1 MGKLL
6 CPSMMCADFGNL
18 HREIELLE
26 EAGADIFHID
36 LMDGRFVPNYG
47 MGLQDIEYI
56 CKKADIPCDLHMM
69 SENPGEY
76 VEKFASMGIKIIYI
90 HPETDRHAPRTLQK
104 IRDFSV
110 SPGIA
115 VNPGTAYTVI
125 EPLLSLVDYVLVM
138 TVNPGFAGQKYL
150 PFVDKKIERLL
161 SVKEQYGFKIFID
174 GACGN
179 DVIKR
184 LYDKGVDGFI
194 LGTSALFGKEKS
206 YSEIMLKLRA
216 L

>member
-18 HREIELLE
+18 YREIELLE

-36 LMDGRFVPNYG
+36 LMDGQFVPNYG

-56 CKKADIPCDLHMM
+56 CKNAKIPCDLHMM
-69 SENPGEY
+69 SENPGVY
-76 VEKFASMGIKIIYI
+76 VEKFASLGIRIIYI

-104 IRDFSV
+104 IRDLGV
-110 SPGIA
+110 SSGIA
-115 VNPGTAYTVI
+115 VNPGTAYATI
-125 EPLLSLVDYVLVM
+125 DPLFSLVDYILVM
-138 TVNPGFAGQKYL
+138 TVNPGFAGQNYL
-150 PFVDKKIERLL
+150 SFVDEKIERLL
-161 SVKEQYGFKIFID
+161 AVKKQYGFKVMID

-184 LYDKGVDGFI
+184 LSDKGADGFI
-194 LGTSALFGKEKS
+194 LGTSALFGKESS
-206 YSEIMLKLRA
+206 YAEIMPRLRA